1 MKKFSELGIKSTQ
14 KRLTGEKIKIS
25 KILNREI
32 TVRDYRLET
41 SKFGKNKSGK
51 CLFLQIETEGQKHVV
66 FTGSDVLI
74 DLIQQVPADQFPFT
88 TTIVKEGESFEFT

>member
-1 MKKFSELGIKSTQ
+1 MKKFSELGIRSTQ
-14 KRLTGEKIKIS
+14 KRLKGEKIKIS

-51 CLFLQIETEGQKHVV
+51 CLYLQIELEKNNHSRGEFIMPPQDYELWD
-66 FTGSDVLI
+66 GSNDQAYSYVATKINVLI
-74 DLIQQVPADQFPFT
+74 L
-88 TTIVKEGESFEFT
+88 